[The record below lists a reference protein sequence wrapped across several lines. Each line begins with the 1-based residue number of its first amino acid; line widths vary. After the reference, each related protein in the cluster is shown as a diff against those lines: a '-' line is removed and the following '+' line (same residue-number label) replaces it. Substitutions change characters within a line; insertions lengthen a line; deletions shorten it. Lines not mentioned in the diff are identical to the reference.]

1 MSDRLFY
8 QIFISFILGI
18 GFYTLKNTNYLL
30 ISIFLLCFLIYIKIK
45 FKLDIKNS
53 AKHIVLCLVLIC
65 SGFIYAYLR
74 EPAKPSFQTDSV
86 IITGKI
92 ISIPDDDFGKTS
104 YTLRAVGDNYNSS
117 SYGVLL
123 SETTYAKRQMGE
135 LAQVEFEV
143 LPIESN
149 SKNSKNENYEQYLLA
164 KNITAKGKVVNYQKI
179 KEPSKFLNAVNNA
192 REYINQT
199 FNNFMGYPESGLAS
213 GLILGNKSWMDSGLY
228 NDFIKSGTIH
238 IVALSGYN
246 ISVLVKIVRD
256 GLIYILPAIVIEYF
270 LIIFI
275 ALFLLMTGFSV
286 TGLRAG
292 LMAIIIIITRN
303 YGLMAQKDRLL
314 VLAGTLLL
322 IWRPYSLWYD
332 LSFQLSIIAT
342 FSVLFLAPIVELKYL
357 YKIKNSF
364 LRDLFA
370 TTIAATIFTMP
381 IIMYSVNQVS
391 LVSLFANL
399 IIGPIVPIVTG
410 LNLIL
415 IFTSFIA
422 PIAYIVGGLS
432 SVLHGFVLF
441 VTHFFAQLPFAQIQ
455 IGMPAV
461 LLVIIYTTFVWWVIR
476 EYKKLEI

>member
-30 ISIFLLCFLIYIKIK
+30 ISIFLFIFLIYIKIK
-45 FKLDIKNS
+45 FKLNLKNS
-53 AKHIVLCLVLIC
+53 AIHIVLCLVLIC
-65 SGFIYAYLR
+65 MGFIYAYLR
-74 EPAKPSFQTDSV
+74 EPTKPNFQTETAIV
-86 IITGKI
+86 RGKI

-104 YTLRAVGDNYNSS
+104 YTLRVKNNSNDPAS
-117 SYGVLL
+117 FDVLL
-123 SETTYAKRQMGE
+123 NESTYTKRQMGE
-135 LAQVEFEV
+135 WARVEFEV
-143 LPIESN
+143 LPVESN
-149 SKNSKNENYEQYLLA
+149 SKTSNNKNYTEYLLA
-164 KNITAKGKVVNYQKI
+164 KNITVKGKVINYEKTKDSNRFI
-179 KEPSKFLNAVNNA
+179 RATNKT
-192 REYINQT
+192 REYINQI
-199 FNNFMGYPESGLAS
+199 FNNFMSYPESGLAS
-213 GLILGNKSWMDSGLY
+213 GLILGNKAWMDNGLY

-246 ISVLVKIVRD
+246 ISVLVKLVRD
-256 GLIYILPAIVIEYF
+256 GLIYILPAIIIEYF
-270 LIIFI
+270 LIVFI

-292 LMAIIIIITRN
+292 LMAIIIIITRS

-314 VLAGTLLL
+314 VIAGTLLL
-322 IWRPYSLWYD
+322 LWRPYSLWYD

-342 FSVLFLAPIVELKYL
+342 FSVLFLAPIIELKYL
-357 YKIKNSF
+357 YKIKNNF

-381 IIMYSVNQVS
+381 IIMHSVNQVS

-399 IIGPIVPIVTG
+399 IIGPIVPIATG

-415 IFTSFIA
+415 IFISFIA
-422 PIAYIVGGLS
+422 PLAYVFGGIA
-432 SVLHGFVLF
+432 SVLHGFILF

-455 IGMPAV
+455 VGMPTM
-461 LLVIIYTTFVWWVIR
+461 LLVIIYTVFVWWVIMQ
-476 EYKKLEI
+476 YKKLEI

>member
-1 MSDRLFY
+1 
-8 QIFISFILGI
+8 
-18 GFYTLKNTNYLL
+18 
-30 ISIFLLCFLIYIKIK
+30 
-45 FKLDIKNS
+45 
-53 AKHIVLCLVLIC
+53 
-65 SGFIYAYLR
+65 
-74 EPAKPSFQTDSV
+74 
-86 IITGKI
+86 
-92 ISIPDDDFGKTS
+92 
-104 YTLRAVGDNYNSS
+104 
-117 SYGVLL
+117 
-123 SETTYAKRQMGE
+123 
-135 LAQVEFEV
+135 
-143 LPIESN
+143 
-149 SKNSKNENYEQYLLA
+149 
-164 KNITAKGKVVNYQKI
+164 
-179 KEPSKFLNAVNNA
+179 
-192 REYINQT
+192 
-199 FNNFMGYPESGLAS
+199 
-213 GLILGNKSWMDSGLY
+213 DSGLY

-322 IWRPYSLWYD
+322 LWRPYSLWYD

-342 FSVLFLAPIVELKYL
+342 FSVLFLAPVIELKYL
-357 YKIKNSF
+357 YKIKNAF

-399 IIGPIVPIVTG
+399 IIGPIVPIATG
-410 LNLIL
+410 FNLIL
-415 IFTSFIA
+415 IFTSFI
-422 PIAYIVGGLS
+422 PPLAYVVGGLS

-441 VTHFFAQLPFAQIQ
+441 VTHFFAQLPFAQVQMGI
-455 IGMPAV
+455 PAV
-461 LLVIIYTTFVWWVIR
+461 LLVIIYTAFVWWVIR
-476 EYKKLEI
+476 EHKKLEI

>member
-8 QIFISFILGI
+8 QIFISFVLGV

-30 ISIFLLCFLIYIKIK
+30 ISIFLLIFLIYVKIK
-45 FKLDIKNS
+45 FKLNFKNS
-53 AKHIVLCLVLIC
+53 LVHLILCLVLVC
-65 SGFIYAYLR
+65 AGFVYAYLR
-74 EPAKPSFQTDSV
+74 EPIKPNLKTDTV
-86 IITGKI
+86 VVTGKI
-92 ISIPDDDFGKTS
+92 ISIPDDDLGKTS
-104 YTLRAVGDNYNSS
+104 YVFKAQNFN
-117 SYGVLL
+117 VLL
-123 SETTYAKRQMGE
+123 SESTYIKHQMGE
-135 LAQVEFEV
+135 TANIEFEV
-143 LPIESN
+143 LPLESN
-149 SKNSKNENYEQYLLA
+149 SKNSKNENYVEYLLA
-164 KNITAKGKVVNYQKI
+164 KNITAKGKVINYQKI
-179 KEPSKFLNAVNNA
+179 KEPGKFLNTINNT
-192 REYINQT
+192 REYINKT
-199 FNNFMGYPESGLAS
+199 FNNFMAYPESGLAS
-213 GLILGNKSWMDSGLY
+213 GLILGNKSWMDNGLY

-246 ISVLVKIVRD
+246 ISVLVQIIRE
-256 GLIYILPAIVIEYF
+256 GLIYFLPAIFIEYI

-292 LMAIIIIITRN
+292 LMAIIVIITRN

-314 VLAGTLLL
+314 VIAGTLLL
-322 IWRPYSLWYD
+322 LWRPYSLWYD

-357 YKIKNSF
+357 YKIKNNF
-364 LRDLFA
+364 VRDLFA

-399 IIGPIVPIVTG
+399 IIGPIVPIITG
-410 LNLIL
+410 LNLGL
-415 IFTSFIA
+415 IFISFIT
-422 PIAYIVGGLS
+422 PLAYVIGGLA
-432 SVLHGFVLF
+432 SVLHSFILF

-455 IGMPAV
+455 IGMPV
-461 LLVIIYTTFVWWVIR
+461 ILLVVIYTLFTWWVIR

>member
-8 QIFISFILGI
+8 QTFISFILGI
-18 GFYTLKNTNYLL
+18 GLYTLKNTNYLL
-30 ISIFLLCFLIYIKIK
+30 ISIFLFIFLIYIKIK
-45 FKLDIKNS
+45 FKLSLKNS
-53 AKHIVLCLVLIC
+53 LVHIVLCLVLIC
-65 SGFIYAYLR
+65 TGFIYAYLR
-74 EPAKPSFQTDSV
+74 EPAKPSFQNDSV
-86 IITGKI
+86 VVSGKI
-92 ISIPDDDFGKTS
+92 IGIPDDDFGKTS
-104 YTLRAVGDNYNSS
+104 YTLRVKNNGNSMT
-117 SYGVLL
+117 SYDVLL
-123 SETTYAKRQMGE
+123 AESTYAKRQMGE
-135 LAQVEFEV
+135 TAQVEFEV
-143 LPIESN
+143 LPLESN
-149 SKNSKNENYEQYLLA
+149 SKNSKNVNYIEYLLA
-164 KNITAKGKVVNYQKI
+164 KNITAKGKVIKYQKI
-179 KEPSKFLNAVNNA
+179 KDPSKFLMGVNNT
-192 REYINQT
+192 REYINKT
-199 FNNFMGYPESGLAS
+199 FNNFMAYPESGLAS
-213 GLILGNKSWMDSGLY
+213 GLILGNKSWMDNGLY

-246 ISVLVKIVRD
+246 ISVLVKIIRD
-256 GLIYILPAIVIEYF
+256 GLIYFLPAIFIEYI

-292 LMAIIIIITRN
+292 LMAMIIIVTRS

-314 VLAGTLLL
+314 VIAGTLLL
-322 IWRPYSLWYD
+322 LWRPYSLWYD

-357 YKIKNSF
+357 YKIKNNF

-370 TTIAATIFTMP
+370 TTIAATVFTMP

-410 LNLIL
+410 LNLGL
-415 IFTSFIA
+415 IFTSFIT
-422 PIAYIVGGLS
+422 PLAYVVGGIS

-441 VTHFFAQLPFAQIQ
+441 VTHFFATLPFAQIQ
-455 IGMPAV
+455 IGMPAI
-461 LLVIIYTTFVWWVIR
+461 LLVIIYTAFVWWVIR

>member
-30 ISIFLLCFLIYIKIK
+30 IGIFLFIFLIYIKIK
-45 FKLDIKNS
+45 FKLNLKNS
-53 AKHIVLCLVLIC
+53 TTHIVLCLVLVC
-65 SGFIYAYLR
+65 TGFVYAYLR

-86 IITGKI
+86 IVTGKI

-104 YTLRAVGDNYNSS
+104 YTLRVKNDNNNSKN
-117 SYGVLL
+117 YDVLL

-135 LAQVEFEV
+135 LAQVEFEA
-143 LPIESN
+143 LPLEN
-149 SKNSKNENYEQYLLA
+149 KNNKNYEQYLLA
-164 KNITAKGKVVNYQKI
+164 KNITVKGKVINYQKN
-179 KEPSKFLNAVNNA
+179 KEPSKFLNAVNNT

-322 IWRPYSLWYD
+322 LWRPYSLWYD

-342 FSVLFLAPIVELKYL
+342 FSVLFLAPVIELKYL
-357 YKIKNSF
+357 YKIKNAF

-399 IIGPIVPIVTG
+399 IIGPIVPIATG
-410 LNLIL
+410 FNLIL
-415 IFTSFIA
+415 IFTSFI
-422 PIAYIVGGLS
+422 PPLAYVVGGLS

-461 LLVIIYTTFVWWVIR
+461 LLVIIYTAFVWWVIR

>member
-30 ISIFLLCFLIYIKIK
+30 IGIFLLLFLIYIKIK
-45 FKLDIKNS
+45 FKLNLKNS
-53 AKHIVLCLVLIC
+53 AIHIVLCLVLIC
-65 SGFIYAYLR
+65 TGFVYAYLR

-86 IITGKI
+86 IVTGKI

-104 YTLRAVGDNYNSS
+104 YTLRVKDDNNSA
-117 SYGVLL
+117 GFDVLL
-123 SETTYAKRQMGE
+123 TENTYIKRQMGE
-135 LAQVEFEV
+135 WARVEFEI
-143 LPIESN
+143 LPVESN
-149 SKNSKNENYEQYLLA
+149 SKTSNNKNYTEYLLA
-164 KNITAKGKVVNYQKI
+164 KNITVKGKVINYEKTKDPNRFI
-179 KEPSKFLNAVNNA
+179 TATNKT

-199 FNNFMGYPESGLAS
+199 FNNFMSYPESGLAS

-256 GLIYILPAIVIEYF
+256 SLIYILPAIIIEYF
-270 LIIFI
+270 LIVFI

-322 IWRPYSLWYD
+322 LWRPYSLWYD

-342 FSVLFLAPIVELKYL
+342 FSVLFLAPIIELKYL
-357 YKIKNSF
+357 YKIKNIF

-370 TTIAATIFTMP
+370 TTIAATFFTMP
-381 IIMYSVNQVS
+381 IIMHSVNQVS

-399 IIGPIVPIVTG
+399 IIGPIVPIATG
-410 LNLIL
+410 LNLVL
-415 IFTSFIA
+415 IFSSFINPLA
-422 PIAYIVGGLS
+422 YVFGGIA
-432 SVLHGFVLF
+432 SVLHSFVLF
-441 VTHFFAQLPFAQIQ
+441 VTHFFAGLPFAQIQ

-461 LLVIIYTTFVWWVIR
+461 LLVIIYTAFVWWVIR